1 LSGGCLRD
9 YRREVTLRELQGRR
23 ARRPAPAARR
33 AAEAPTQAEHILALQ
48 RTAGN
53 RAVTRLMRQ
62 SANLLTP
69 QAAKAAAAEANR
81 LYDEDSRRALKSF
94 SGRTVD
100 ANPFTDADAEGLARL
115 QQQLHLTPTGKA
127 DEAFFDALLKILGK
141 THGQRSLFIHMV
153 VDRAGLDVSSALS
166 VVYDGALTA
175 AGDIQSFDGGVTE
188 IKLGDGAF
196 ASYATMLAEI
206 RKQLGKTPAAGAV
219 SAVGAAVLKDPK
231 DQQAAIAF
239 NKAKLSDK
247 RSIRIVQ
254 GLMGA
259 KATGTWDADSVRHIA
274 AKQAGAGYKADGKL
288 ELPTMEFVNALL
300 IGNNEQDA
308 ALQVLIDY
316 YDLDRAHAW
325 DVRFMPQPTAGPGA
339 RAHAQTLGVANGLG
353 GVVEIYPL
361 GTMQPYA
368 GLVHTLAHELGHV
381 EQRLQGIAS
390 DAVREFL
397 SEGIEIES
405 KGMPEE
411 HIESEADIDLM
422 VQGKPVS
429 SPGFITDCGQLMN
442 AWDGMTLT
450 EKTANVARFRQLR
463 TMIVAHIGRGSTT
476 QQAKLAGFIRRLQN
490 ADAGI
495 P

>member
-1 LSGGCLRD
+1 
-9 YRREVTLRELQGRR
+9 VTLRELEGRR
-23 ARRPAPAARR
+23 ARRPAPPARR
-33 AAEAPTQAEHILALQ
+33 AAEAPAQAEHILALQ

-53 RAVTRLMRQ
+53 RAVTRLLRQ
-62 SANLLTP
+62 PATQLLTP

-100 ANPFTDADAEGLARL
+100 ASPFSEADAEAFAHL

-127 DEAFFDALLKILGK
+127 DEAWFDAMLKILGP
-141 THGQRSLFIHMV
+141 THAARSLFIHLV

-175 AGDIQSFDGGVTE
+175 ASDIQAFDGGVTE
-188 IKLGDGAF
+188 IKLGNGAF

-206 RKQLGKTPAAGAV
+206 RKQLAKKPAAGAV
-219 SAVGAAVLKDPK
+219 TAVGAAVLKDPK
-231 DQQAAIAF
+231 AQQDAIAF
-239 NKAKLSDK
+239 NRAKLSDK

-259 KATGTWDADSVRHIA
+259 KPTGVWDADAVRHIA

-361 GTMQPYA
+361 GTMQPFA

-411 HIESEADIDLM
+411 LIESEADIDLM
-422 VQGKPVS
+422 VQGRPVS
-429 SPGFITDCGQLMN
+429 SPGFVTDCGQLMN
-442 AWDGMTLT
+442 AWDAMTLT

-463 TMIVAHIGRGSTT
+463 TLIVAHIGRGSTA